1 MIINFYICFW
11 FYRNSEYL
19 VLSGCGMWWMHQ
31 AEAYRSIM
39 MNWLAIVF
47 VRSCKGNPKLLS
59 TNNHWCSYSDN
70 YTLKYGMTKDARG
83 QPSSE

>member
-19 VLSGCGMWWMHQ
+19 VHSGCGMWMHQ

-47 VRSCKGNPKLLS
+47 VRSCEGNPKLLS
-59 TNNHWCSYSDN
+59 INN